1 MRAAQKIGKGSE
13 KYAMTHKGI
22 AITSFE
28 PRGAMSDAIALAV
41 VPCGELHGGRGSPER
56 IAYDSLTACTFHRE
70 PVRSVFGTFA
80 NWAIDMLNAAAG
92 WDLKAEDW
100 DHLVRR
106 IVIMERCYSIREG
119 YVPTRDDTLP
129 DRFFD
134 EVIHTKYGKPRILDR
149 NEFLGV
155 RKKWYQIIGVNED
168 GIPKKEDLKKLGLEF
183 VIPNLEK
190 T

>member
-1 MRAAQKIGKGSE
+1 
-13 KYAMTHKGI
+13 MTHKGV

-28 PRGAMSDAIALAV
+28 LRSSMSEAVAMAV
-41 VPCGELHGGRGSPER
+41 VPSGELHGGRGSPER
-56 IAYDSLTACTFHRE
+56 TAYDSLTACTFHRE

-80 NWAIDMLNAAAG
+80 NWATGMLNVACG
-92 WDLKAEDW
+92 WDLNTEDW
-100 DHLVRR
+100 DNLVSR

-134 EVIHTKYGKPRILDR
+134 EVIHTKYGKPCKLDR
-149 NEFLGV
+149 SEFLNV
-155 RKKWYQIIGVNED
+155 RKKWYQAIGVNED
-168 GIPKKEDLKKLGLEF
+168 GIPTREGLKKLALEF
-183 VIPNLEK
+183 VVPALEK